1 MNKEY
6 FNNIDTETKA
16 YLLGFILADGWVT
29 SNGRVLGLSVLSTD
43 IDILLLLKKELDSEH
58 KIQTRTKG
66 RVNPL
71 SRIEISCSALVTSLN
86 KLGITS
92 DKSLHA
98 TLPSIENSLVPHMLR
113 GLFDGDGS
121 FSSLRQPV
129 IASSSLALLGDINKW
144 LSSNKYTV
152 CSIYTSNSGAN
163 ASYKLAVN
171 IPQSSVIDLMYKNAN
186 VYLPRKMAQ
195 YVEYTKLI
203 ASKIK
208 GLE

>member
-1 MNKEY
+1 MNKDY

-29 SNGRVLGLSVLSTD
+29 SNGRVLGLSVLTSD
-43 IDILLLLKKELDSEH
+43 IDILLLLKNELNSKH

-66 RVNPL
+66 RANPL
-71 SRIEISCSALVTSLN
+71 SRIEISCSAIVTSLN

-98 TLPSIENSLVPHMLR
+98 TLPKIDNDLVPHMLR

-129 IASSSLALLGDINKW
+129 IASSSLDLLEDINKW
-144 LSSNKYTV
+144 LSNNKYPE
-152 CSIYTSNSGAN
+152 CSMYTSNSGVN
-163 ASYKLAVN
+163 TSYRLVVN

-195 YVEYTKLI
+195 YDDYTKLI

-208 GLE
+208 GRE